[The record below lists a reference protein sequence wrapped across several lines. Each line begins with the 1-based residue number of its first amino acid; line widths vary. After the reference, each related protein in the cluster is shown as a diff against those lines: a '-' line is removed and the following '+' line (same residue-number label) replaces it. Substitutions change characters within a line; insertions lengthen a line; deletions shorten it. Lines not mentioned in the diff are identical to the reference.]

1 MRRKVRKIIDSQPFF
16 CIFFCIFWSEVARFW
31 VGGGALSGE
40 HFSFFD
46 MHIFAFRIALFRQK
60 PKSRGQKTNAWPS
73 PTTHFS
79 TKFVAR
85 KIRHAHKNLARKTP
99 SLLRPQKNSFAP
111 FARKKRLRPLCSQK
125 NSFALFARKKLL
137 RPLRSPTRRMG
148 CSPREISQDR
158 PDAPT
163 HG

>member
-1 MRRKVRKIIDSQPFF
+1 MRRKVRKIIDSQSFF

-31 VGGGALSGE
+31 VGGGALYGE

-60 PKSRGQKTNAWPS
+60 PKPRGQKTNAWPS

-79 TKFVAR
+79 TKIVAR

-99 SLLRPQKNSFAP
+99 SFLRSQKTPSPPSLAENAFAP
-111 FARKKRLRPLCSQK
+111 PSLAYSADGVLTSGNF
-125 NSFALFARKKLL
+125 
-137 RPLRSPTRRMG
+137 TR
-148 CSPREISQDR
+148 
-158 PDAPT
+158 
-163 HG
+163 